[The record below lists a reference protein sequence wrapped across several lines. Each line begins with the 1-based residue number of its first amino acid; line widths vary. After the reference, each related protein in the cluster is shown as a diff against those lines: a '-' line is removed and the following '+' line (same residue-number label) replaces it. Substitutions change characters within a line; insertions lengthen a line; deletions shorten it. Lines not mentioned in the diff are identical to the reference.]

1 MAFDGANG
9 LSGVSGREAELTNAL
24 ILVAEDEPEIAEVIA
39 AYLEREGFRTVRAA
53 DGRTALDLHLAL
65 KPDLVMLD
73 VQMPRVNGW
82 EVLAELRRRGDTPV
96 IMLTALDQDIDKL
109 QALRIGADD
118 YVVKPFNAVE
128 VAARARAVLRRAG
141 SGGGTVLRVGPI
153 EVDLD
158 SHLASVITGEEPERH
173 ALPLTLTEFRI
184 LAHMARAPKRAFSRG
199 ELLDACLPGGEA
211 LERTVDTHL
220 SKLRRKLEDA
230 GATGFVNNVR
240 GVGFRLADLG

>member
-1 MAFDGANG
+1 MNSD
-9 LSGVSGREAELTNAL
+9 NAL
-24 ILVAEDEPEIAEVIA
+24 ILVAEDEPDIAEVIA

-53 DGRTALDLHLAL
+53 DGRSALDLHHAL

-73 VQMPRVNGW
+73 VHMPRLDGW
-82 EVLAELRRRGDTPV
+82 EVLAELRRRGNTPV

-118 YVVKPFNAVE
+118 YVVKPFNAAE
-128 VAARARAVLRRAG
+128 VAARARAVLRRAA
-141 SGGGTVLRVGPI
+141 GGATTTLRVGQI
-153 EVDLD
+153 EIDLE
-158 SHLASVITGEEPERH
+158 SHLASVVSGHGPDRI

-184 LAHMARAPKRAFSRG
+184 LAHMARAPRRAFSRG
-199 ELLDACLPGGEA
+199 ELVDACLPGGEA

-230 GATGFVNNVR
+230 GAHSFVNNVR
-240 GVGFRLADLG
+240 GVGFRLADLS

>member
-1 MAFDGANG
+1 MNT
-9 LSGVSGREAELTNAL
+9 ENAL

-53 DGRTALDLHLAL
+53 DGRAALDIHLAL

-73 VQMPRVNGW
+73 VHMPRVDGW

-128 VAARARAVLRRAG
+128 VAARARAVLRR
-141 SGGGTVLRVGPI
+141 SGGAAGATLRVGPI
-153 EVDLD
+153 EVDLE
-158 SHLASVITGEEPERH
+158 SHLASVIAGDTPDRIV
-173 ALPLTLTEFRI
+173 LPLTLTEFRI
-184 LAHMARAPKRAFSRG
+184 LAHMVRAPKRAFSRS
-199 ELLDACLPGGEA
+199 ELVDACLPGGEA

-230 GATGFVNNVR
+230 GALGFVNNVR
-240 GVGFRLADLG
+240 GVGFRLADVT